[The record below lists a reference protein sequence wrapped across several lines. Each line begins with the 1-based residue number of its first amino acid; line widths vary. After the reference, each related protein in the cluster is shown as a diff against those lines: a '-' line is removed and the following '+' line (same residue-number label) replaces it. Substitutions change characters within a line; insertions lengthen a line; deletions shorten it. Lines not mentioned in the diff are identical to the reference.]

1 MIKFNAKKRIYLKDW
16 AVEIIAVVIYAFALS
31 LRRLKILKCFD
42 NFVLEDYLSQ
52 TRVDGIASFFAI
64 TIGIYIAVITVLA
77 TSEIGISDRL
87 LKKRLDKRL
96 LYVVIGGMIENL
108 VAAGGAI
115 FLPINQFTK
124 HMLVIS
130 IMLSLISFV
139 KFIILLL
146 EIFKGNMESM
156 VVSMDEEEKYR
167 DTIEACLEELVKN
180 SKNNS
185 K

>member
-1 MIKFNAKKRIYLKDW
+1 MD
-16 AVEIIAVVIYAFALS
+16 AV
-31 LRRLKILKCFD
+31 
-42 NFVLEDYLSQ
+42 
-52 TRVDGIASFFAI
+52 
-64 TIGIYIAVITVLA
+64 
-77 TSEIGISDRL
+77 
-87 LKKRLDKRL
+87 
-96 LYVVIGGMIENL
+96 
-108 VAAGGAI
+108 
-115 FLPINQFTK
+115 
-124 HMLVIS
+124 LVIS